1 MAACRAASLAAEEL
15 NYSPLKEEQ
24 VMAIQEFLNGND
36 VFVILPTGFGKTV
49 CYACLPKAYDILHEK
64 STPNWSLLLVVSPL
78 TALMKDQQRLLRE
91 HNINSGHLSFES
103 GSEEMDKVLHGDYNV
118 LYMSPEMLVKKGRE
132 ILSNDTYKERLV
144 GLIVDEA
151 HCVVKW

>member
-15 NYSPLKEEQ
+15 NYSALKEEQ
-24 VMAIQEFLNGND
+24 VMAIQEFLNGN

-49 CYACLPKAYDILHEK
+49 SYACLPKAYDILHKK
-64 STPNWSLLLVVSPL
+64 STPNWSLLLVISPL

-103 GSEEMDKVLHGDYNV
+103 GSEEMDKVLNGDYNV

-132 ILSNDTYKERLV
+132 ILSNNTYKERIV
-144 GLIVDEA
+144 GLIINEA
-151 HCVVKW
+151 HCIVKW